1 MDHFAVTEEQIAS
14 LRLRQKLD
22 EVNEAAQT
30 HLAPIQDHVNF
41 TLQKAY
47 FKCAHE
53 CFDRSR
59 RQEEISNC
67 VENCSV
73 PLSRVQQTFE
83 SEMAQF
89 QERLNRSLMVCKDK
103 YEAAKL
109 QQKPGAVND
118 FLSCADLSI
127 QDGIKMLP
135 LLTNKFKAS
144 FGIKDNRPSLVYLVL
159 FCYFLNVLLYD
170 VDLARS
176 SGHMSHIRLFK
187 KWVRNPNYRGRLE
200 DLLISCHDAK
210 SP

>member
-1 MDHFAVTEEQIAS
+1 MFICIEDFLGLATPEFYGAIGSAGESAFALCDGAYPIVGSEYQMDHFAVTEEQIAS
-14 LRLRQKLD
+14 QRLRQKLD

-47 FKCAHE
+47 YKCAHE

-89 QERLNRSLMVCKDK
+89 QERLNRSLMVCQDK

-118 FLSCADLSI
+118 LLSCADLSI

-135 LLTNKFKAS
+135 HLTNKFKAS
-144 FGIKDNRPSLVYLVL
+144 FGIRDNSPS
-159 FCYFLNVLLYD
+159 
-170 VDLARS
+170 
-176 SGHMSHIRLFK
+176 
-187 KWVRNPNYRGRLE
+187 
-200 DLLISCHDAK
+200 
-210 SP
+210 

>member
-1 MDHFAVTEEQIAS
+1 MQTASQIFILNLTPQITVQKPRVNDFIMSSLNCRQRTHKLSSYCCNISEYQMDHFAVTEEQIAS
-14 LRLRQKLD
+14 QRLRQKLD

-59 RQEEISNC
+59 SQEEITNC

-73 PLSRVQQTFE
+73 PLSRVQETLE

-89 QERLNRSLMVCKDK
+89 QESLQRSLMVCQDK

-118 FLSCADLSI
+118 LLSCADLSI
-127 QDGIKMLP
+127 KDGIKMLP

-144 FGIKDNRPSLVYLVL
+144 FGIRDNRPS
-159 FCYFLNVLLYD
+159 
-170 VDLARS
+170 
-176 SGHMSHIRLFK
+176 
-187 KWVRNPNYRGRLE
+187 
-200 DLLISCHDAK
+200 
-210 SP
+210 